1 MKITR
6 REFNR
11 LSLASMAVARFSYA
25 SPGTKNNAD
34 WINPLIGASTSIKL
48 GEGKTFPGP
57 ATPSHGTA
65 GPRYR
70 DRR

>member
-57 ATPSHGTA
+57 ATPFGIVPWA
-65 GPRYR
+65 PIP
-70 DRR
+70 